1 MATATLFHLM
11 ELNQLQSIPK
21 WGLRVCNYCGCSSS
35 NGAYACKSCNK
46 LFQQIHETKV
56 TKRAACDVSEL
67 LVPHDVPKPTRYE
80 QGSVAQT
87 KGPWCQLAKAARG
100 SAIIIL
106 ARQYRSR
113 MRSVTCLEMQCSR
126 ECEHT
131 QKTQE

>member
-11 ELNQLQSIPK
+11 ELIQLQSIPK

-87 KGPWCQLAKAARG
+87 KGPG
-100 SAIIIL
+100 VS
-106 ARQYRSR
+106 RQRRLVEVPLSFLQDSPGEQNEVCDMLGDAVQWR
-113 MRSVTCLEMQCSR
+113 M
-126 ECEHT
+126 
-131 QKTQE
+131 